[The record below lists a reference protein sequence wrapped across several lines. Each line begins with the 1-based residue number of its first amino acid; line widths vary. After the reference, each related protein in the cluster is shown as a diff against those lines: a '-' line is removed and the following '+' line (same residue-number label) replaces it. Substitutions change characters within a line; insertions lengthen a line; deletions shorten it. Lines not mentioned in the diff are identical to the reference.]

1 MFARRMVIAKM
12 VVLVIRARMTRGNF
26 AITRTARSTRLVIR
40 KAGKKGMDVLCRLLV
55 MMASVSK
62 VVRIACA
69 VIRVAC
75 LGQIRAVR
83 DSCVRVRMMIWRPFA
98 DLNRVGLCLL
108 VGKMGRIIRFMNVN
122 VLLA

>member
-40 KAGKKGMDVLCRLLV
+40 KAGKKGMDVLGRLLV

-83 DSCVRVRMMIWRPFA
+83 DSSVRVRTVIWRPFA
-98 DLNRVGLCLL
+98 DLNRIESCLQ
-108 VGKMGRIIRFMNVN
+108 VEKMGSIIRFVS
-122 VLLA
+122 VKALIA